1 MNLVNALHFIGTL
14 ENSHAPET
22 GEVVLNQFQ
31 SAGFMVRFDGPS
43 LRFKVKIAEVFATF
57 EE

>member
-1 MNLVNALHFIGTL
+1 MYALHFVGTL
-14 ENSHAPET
+14 ENFHAPET

-31 SAGFMVRFDGPS
+31 SGGFMIRFEGPS
-43 LRFKVKIAEVFATF
+43 LRFKVKISDVFATF